1 MKTIILS
8 SYDGMYQGSLFII
21 ANDGTVI
28 EPKANIEDLRKLNN
42 NKELGYYCYDLDKL
56 QNLLLESD
64 IQIEIGDRIV
74 FIDDGIVCENTLIQ
88 NLPQIEKL
96 LLDMME

>member
-28 EPKANIEDLRKLNN
+28 EPKANIEDLRNLNI
-42 NKELGYYCYDLDKL
+42 NKELCYYYYDLDKL

-88 NLPQIEKL
+88 NLPQNEK
-96 LLDMME
+96 

>member
-21 ANDGTVI
+21 TNDGTVI
-28 EPKANIEDLRKLNN
+28 EPKANIEDLRKLNIN
-42 NKELGYYCYDLDKL
+42 QELCYYYYDLDKL

-88 NLPQIEKL
+88 NLPQIEK
-96 LLDMME
+96 